1 MEIKINKEKINFQL
15 EDEKTLG
22 DIINVIRNW
31 IHSSGFVIISLALDD
46 KEIKIEKRTDW
57 QKTLIKGINCI
68 DIKVN
73 HVSELRV
80 SNLETVIRYL
90 EMFSDSILSGD
101 KKMFKELLTGFPFML
116 ESLSGNYIINSDTYS
131 FSEIIRELSTDEIK
145 NLTEEKKENII
156 KLTDNI
162 KNKVKDALR
171 EIRYPEDAIHE
182 ITGKLRTSASEISE
196 VSILLQSGKDRQAM
210 EYVVRFSDLTQRFFR
225 IITALGDY
233 GKIEFGNLM
242 IEGKTSMDFYH
253 ELRDIL
259 SQLLDAFTA
268 QDSVLIGDLLEYEI
282 APRIEIL
289 TKLSGRFH

>member
-31 IHSSGFVIISLALDD
+31 IHSSGFVIISLSLDD

-57 QKTLIKGINCI
+57 QKTPIKGINCI

-73 HVSELRV
+73 HVSQLRI

-90 EMFSDSILSGD
+90 GMFSDAILSGD
-101 KKMFKELLTGFPFML
+101 KKMFKELLTGFPFLL
-116 ESLSGNYIINSDTYS
+116 ESLSGNYIINSDTCS
-131 FSEIIRELSTDEIK
+131 FSEIIRELSADEIK
-145 NLTEEKKENII
+145 NLTEEKKEKII
-156 KLTDNI
+156 KLADNI
-162 KNKVKDALR
+162 KNKVTDALR
-171 EIRYPEDAIHE
+171 EVQYPEDAIHE

-233 GKIEFGNLM
+233 GKIEFSNLM
-242 IEGKTSMDFYH
+242 IEGKKSMDFYH